1 MSLLLEALKKAEK
14 AKEEAQRARGEAK
27 PGAELQLQEAAPAA
41 EAPRH
46 VVTRSELPDIS
57 QPLEILSDD
66 IAFGA
71 PATSAA
77 ARPAAHGAPAGDSR
91 SDSRG
96 DARSDRRQDS
106 SRAAMRSDEP
116 AGAQAAERATARKSF
131 EAKYKEP
138 NPRLPF
144 YLTMGALGIAVL
156 GTVGYFWYQLRPAP
170 SLVNRNPPVTAP
182 VAAAD
187 APPAQPNAAPAAR
200 MASLPI
206 EKAPIPGLPDP
217 SIVPQNPQAPTHSP
231 LAAAA
236 PKAESPK
243 PPVPP
248 RRPVRH
254 ARAKPAAPA
263 QPERRIVAQ
272 PSVSTARPAP
282 QVNPQ
287 VQAAYQSYL
296 VGDMAL
302 ARTGYEE
309 ALRDEPH
316 NRDALLGLAAA
327 DIRLGRFE
335 AAEAAYLRLLRADPG
350 DANAEAGLIALRA
363 GRMDPLATESRL
375 KTLLAAEPEAHV
387 LNFTLGNQLAQQGR
401 WPEAQQQYLKAYAA
415 APDNA
420 DFAYNLA
427 VSLEHLRQPKRALQ
441 YYERALSL
449 AARHG
454 ASFDAAAARERVAQL
469 GK

>member
-1 MSLLLEALKKAEK
+1 
-14 AKEEAQRARGEAK
+14 
-27 PGAELQLQEAAPAA
+27 
-41 EAPRH
+41 
-46 VVTRSELPDIS
+46 
-57 QPLEILSDD
+57 
-66 IAFGA
+66 
-71 PATSAA
+71 
-77 ARPAAHGAPAGDSR
+77 
-91 SDSRG
+91 
-96 DARSDRRQDS
+96 
-106 SRAAMRSDEP
+106 
-116 AGAQAAERATARKSF
+116 
-131 EAKYKEP
+131 
-138 NPRLPF
+138 
-144 YLTMGALGIAVL
+144 MGALGIAVL
-156 GTVGYFWYQLRPAP
+156 ATVGYFWYQLRPAP

-182 VAAAD
+182 LAAAD
-187 APPAQPNAAPAAR
+187 PAQAQPQAAPAAR

-231 LAAAA
+231 LADAA
-236 PKAESPK
+236 PQAEVPKA
-243 PPVPP
+243 PVPAV

-254 ARAKPAAPA
+254 APRVKPAAPAA
-263 QPERRIVAQ
+263 QPERRIIAQ
-272 PSVSTARPAP
+272 PSVSTARPVP
-282 QVNPQ
+282 QVNPR

-296 VGDMAL
+296 AGDMAL
-302 ARTGYEE
+302 ARTTYEE

-335 AAEAAYLRLLRADPG
+335 AAEAAYLRLLRADPS

-387 LNFTLGNQLAQQGR
+387 LNFTLGNQFAQQGR
-401 WPEAQQQYLKAYAA
+401 WPEAQQQYFKAFAA

-427 VSLEHLRQPKRALQ
+427 VSLEHLRQPKLALQ
-441 YYERALSL
+441 YYQRALAL
-449 AARHG
+449 AERHG
-454 ASFDAAAARERVAQL
+454 ASFDPVAARARVAQL

>member
-14 AKEEAQRARGEAK
+14 AKEEAQRARSEAK
-27 PGAELQLQEAAPAA
+27 PDADLKLQD
-41 EAPRH
+41 EAPGEAPKH
-46 VVTRSELPDIS
+46 VMTRTELPDIS

-66 IAFGA
+66 IAPPPP
-71 PATSAA
+71 PASAA
-77 ARPAAHGAPAGDSR
+77 GRPAARAAPR
-91 SDSRG
+91 SDPSRPALQSG
-96 DARSDRRQDS
+96 EA
-106 SRAAMRSDEP
+106 
-116 AGAQAAERATARKSF
+116 AGAQSAERAAARKSF

-182 VAAAD
+182 LAAAD
-187 APPAQPNAAPAAR
+187 PAQARPRAAPAR

-236 PKAESPK
+236 PQAEVPK
-243 PPVPP
+243 VPAP

-254 ARAKPAAPA
+254 APREKPAA
-263 QPERRIVAQ
+263 QLERRIVAQ

-282 QVNPQ
+282 QVNPR

-296 VGDMAL
+296 AGDMAL
-302 ARTGYEE
+302 ARTTYEE

-387 LNFTLGNQLAQQGR
+387 LNFTLGNQFAQQGR
-401 WPEAQQQYLKAYAA
+401 WPEAQQQYFKAFAA

-427 VSLEHLRQPKRALQ
+427 VSLEHLRQPKLALQ
-441 YYERALSL
+441 YYQRALAL
-449 AARHG
+449 AERHG
-454 ASFDAAAARERVAQL
+454 ASFDPAAARERVAQL

>member
-14 AKEEAQRARGEAK
+14 AKEEAQRARGETS
-27 PGAELQLQEAAPAA
+27 PGAELKLEEAAPA

-66 IAFGA
+66 LA
-71 PATSAA
+71 PAPAPASAA
-77 ARPAAHGAPAGDSR
+77 GRPAARSTPR
-91 SDSRG
+91 SDPPRP
-96 DARSDRRQDS
+96 
-106 SRAAMRSDEP
+106 AMQADEP
-116 AGAQAAERATARKSF
+116 AAAQSAERATARKSF

-144 YLTMGALGIAVL
+144 YLTMGALGIAAL

-170 SLVNRNPPVTAP
+170 SLVNRNPPVSAP
-182 VAAAD
+182 LAAAD
-187 APPAQPNAAPAAR
+187 PAQPLPQATPAATR

-217 SIVPQNPQAPTHSP
+217 SVVPQNPQAPTHSP
-231 LAAAA
+231 LSGAA
-236 PKAESPK
+236 PKAEAPK
-243 PPVPP
+243 VPAV

-254 ARAKPAAPA
+254 AARVKPAAPA
-263 QPERRIVAQ
+263 QPEHRIVAR
-272 PSVSTARPAP
+272 PSVSTARPAA
-282 QVNPQ
+282 QVNPH

-296 VGDMAL
+296 AGDMAL

-335 AAEAAYLRLLRADPG
+335 AAEAAYLRLLRADPS

-387 LNFTLGNQLAQQGR
+387 LNFTLGNQFAQQGR
-401 WPEAQQQYLKAYAA
+401 WPEAQQQYFKAFSA

-427 VSLEHLRQPKRALQ
+427 VSLEHLRQPKLALQ
-441 YYERALSL
+441 YYQRALSL
-449 AARHG
+449 AERHG
-454 ASFDAAAARERVAQL
+454 GSFDPAAARSRVAQL